1 MCEDAPPWP
10 SLLIPDPLFYLLAV
24 PVVLWVGI
32 SKGGF
37 GGGAGMVAVPLLS
50 LSVPLPQAAAV
61 LLPDPVH
68 DGPVRPARL
77 PGAVLCVNIRR
88 LLPAALVG
96 IAVGGLAFGT
106 LDEGWLRVIVGAIAV
121 AFALQWLVGV
131 ARHRGRTPEAKR
143 PGALG
148 GAVWGFLTG
157 FTSTMAHAGGPPTS
171 VYLLPQRLPPTIFV
185 GTTVILF
192 TAVNY
197 TKLIPY
203 TLLGQLDTENLL
215 TSLVLLPLAPLG
227 IRLGRWLH
235 DRVNDI
241 LFYRITYVLLL
252 VTGVKLIAEGLG

>member
-1 MCEDAPPWP
+1 MYHAASMPGQ
-10 SLLIPDPLFYLLAV
+10 LIQDPLFYLLAV

-37 GGGAGMVAVPLLS
+37 GGGAGMVAVPLLA

-61 LLPDPVH
+61 LLPI
-68 DGPVRPARL
+68 
-77 PGAVLCVNIRR
+77 LCTMDLFALAAYRGQYSAVNIRR

-96 IAVGGLAFGT
+96 IAAGALAFGT
-106 LDEGWLRVIVGAIAV
+106 LDERWLRVIVGVIAV
-121 AFALQWLVGV
+121 VFVLQWLVGV

-143 PGALG
+143 PGALSG
-148 GAVWGFLTG
+148 SLWGFLTG

-203 TLLGQLDTENLL
+203 AWLGQLRTENLL

-235 DRVNDI
+235 DRVDDV